1 MTRETKSY
9 ELKIYDQSLMRFEA
23 AYDAFGSLKLEITDI
38 DSANAHLLPLNLIV
52 DQDEKSLASWMEGR
66 TIPKNRAFVEQ
77 ILSTAGLTRNDIL
90 GILDVS
96 KGLSI
101 NDSYWLDDGKSDVTF
116 DGINLFDN
124 RFDEVLGLVA
134 YTGYTPSQKHKAG
147 VSSEWTLGGQFPKA
161 VRRINDRLLLFKTG
175 TSGARNLGKEPYS
188 EYFAA
193 QVAKRMGIDHVS
205 YDLEMW
211 KGKLAS
217 VCGLMNDKEISFVPF
232 FVAAGDASF
241 PAALSILN
249 ELDPK
254 MASKNYLN
262 MDKAEM
268 TRQVT
273 EVMLGKMRE
282 VIGQMDLKELM
293 RDRESFNHKVFEGSR
308 DDLANLGLELRTF
321 NVQDFSDS
329 QGIIRSMGADQA
341 AEIKK
346 EAELAQI
353 RAEQEVA
360 ERQNQLD
367 LKKAELKKTADK
379 AAAEAD
385 MVKQTVTAEKQRE
398 LYVAQ
403 QEAQIAAETKKV
415 ELAER
420 QVAVKER
427 ELDATVRKQAEAD
440 RYAAEQKADAEL
452 YTRTKNAEA
461 AKVEAQNKSD
471 ADLYSAQKTAEGVSA
486 KAKAEAEATRLKG
499 EADGA
504 AEKAHGEG
512 VAAGIKAQTEA
523 YNGMENA
530 YLLANRYIDVMPEV
544 AEAVAKPLT
553 AVDSIKMY
561 GDGNATKLVRDTTG
575 MVDQVTSGLKDATGI
590 DLTELLSS
598 FHQPFQPREDNE

>member
-9 ELKIYDQSLMRFEA
+9 ELKIYDQSLMKFEA

-116 DGINLFDN
+116 DEINLFDN

-254 MASKNYLN
+254 MASKYRTMVVFDALICN
-262 MDKAEM
+262 
-268 TRQVT
+268 
-273 EVMLGKMRE
+273 
-282 VIGQMDLKELM
+282 
-293 RDRESFNHKVFEGSR
+293 RDRHGGNFGILRENRTGR
-308 DDLANLGLELRTF
+308 LLGLAPVFDHNLSLF
-321 NVQDFSDS
+321 AQDD
-329 QGIIRSMGADQA
+329 
-341 AEIKK
+341 
-346 EAELAQI
+346 
-353 RAEQEVA
+353 
-360 ERQNQLD
+360 
-367 LKKAELKKTADK
+367 
-379 AAAEAD
+379 
-385 MVKQTVTAEKQRE
+385 
-398 LYVAQ
+398 
-403 QEAQIAAETKKV
+403 ET
-415 ELAER
+415 
-420 QVAVKER
+420 
-427 ELDATVRKQAEAD
+427 
-440 RYAAEQKADAEL
+440 
-452 YTRTKNAEA
+452 
-461 AKVEAQNKSD
+461 
-471 ADLYSAQKTAEGVSA
+471 
-486 KAKAEAEATRLKG
+486 EATRLKG

>member
-175 TSGARNLGKEPYS
+175 SGARNLGKEPYS

-232 FVAAGDASF
+232 FVAAGDANF

-249 ELDPK
+249 ELDSK
-254 MASKNYLN
+254 MASKYRTMVVFDALICN
-262 MDKAEM
+262 
-268 TRQVT
+268 
-273 EVMLGKMRE
+273 
-282 VIGQMDLKELM
+282 
-293 RDRESFNHKVFEGSR
+293 RDRHGGNFGILRENRTGR
-308 DDLANLGLELRTF
+308 LLGLAPVFDHNLSLFAQDDETDYADFLVRSNRYYLPATANIAF
-321 NVQDFSDS
+321 NDMA
-329 QGIIRSMGADQA
+329 GIVMGAEQH
-341 AEIKK
+341 
-346 EAELAQI
+346 ELLRRMI
-353 RAEQEVA
+353 GFEF
-360 ERQNQLD
+360 QNHPTYPLPQDRLGA
-367 LKKAELKKTADK
+367 LNHYIT
-379 AAAEAD
+379 
-385 MVKQTVTAEKQRE
+385 EKVRE
-398 LYVAQ
+398 LLRIPIVDEHALCKAMGEKFNEIQ
-403 QEAQIAAETKKV
+403 ATTKIPM
-415 ELAER
+415 LLDS
-420 QVAVKER
+420 VKIIHKKGLPLSE
-427 ELDATVRKQAEAD
+427 K
-440 RYAAEQKADAEL
+440 
-452 YTRTKNAEA
+452 AEA

>member
-175 TSGARNLGKEPYS
+175 TSGTRNLGKEPYS

-254 MASKNYLN
+254 MASKYRTMVVFDALICNRDRHGGNFGILRENRTGRLLGLAPVFDHNLSLFAQDDETDYADFLVRSNRYYLPATAN
-262 MDKAEM
+262 IAFNDMAGIVMGAEQHELLRRMIGFEFQNHPTYPLPQDRLGALNHYITEKVRELLRIPIVDEHVLCKAMEEKFNEIQATTKIPMLLDSVKMIHKKGLPLSEKAEAVK
-268 TRQVT
+268 R
-273 EVMLGKMRE
+273 G
-282 VIGQMDLKELM
+282 
-293 RDRESFNHKVFEGSR
+293 SKVFENT
-308 DDLANLGLELRTF
+308 LNK
-321 NVQDFSDS
+321 
-329 QGIIRSMGADQA
+329 IIP
-341 AEIKK
+341 E
-346 EAELAQI
+346 E
-353 RAEQEVA
+353 
-360 ERQNQLD
+360 
-367 LKKAELKKTADK
+367 
-379 AAAEAD
+379 
-385 MVKQTVTAEKQRE
+385 
-398 LYVAQ
+398 
-403 QEAQIAAETKKV
+403 
-415 ELAER
+415 
-420 QVAVKER
+420 
-427 ELDATVRKQAEAD
+427 D
-440 RYAAEQKADAEL
+440 RC
-452 YTRTKNAEA
+452 R
-461 AKVEAQNKSD
+461 
-471 ADLYSAQKTAEGVSA
+471 
-486 KAKAEAEATRLKG
+486 
-499 EADGA
+499 
-504 AEKAHGEG
+504 
-512 VAAGIKAQTEA
+512 
-523 YNGMENA
+523 
-530 YLLANRYIDVMPEV
+530 
-544 AEAVAKPLT
+544 
-553 AVDSIKMY
+553 
-561 GDGNATKLVRDTTG
+561 
-575 MVDQVTSGLKDATGI
+575 
-590 DLTELLSS
+590 
-598 FHQPFQPREDNE
+598 